1 MTSVVDS
8 IAEPLSLHLKNGT
21 TALHESLDQ
30 RIMALA
36 PFSSRER
43 FVCFLRM
50 QLRLHLVTSPLYQN
64 AELQQRLPGLGE
76 RNRLDA
82 ILLDCADFDVTEEQL
97 AEDRSAAATV
107 WIEPGEAALGW
118 LYTHEGST
126 LGAAFLLK
134 HARDQLGLSETH
146 GARHLAGHAE
156 GRGLHWRRFKE
167 ELDAIELTAA
177 QREQALVG
185 ARQAFAF
192 VRASVES
199 LMAAERAAD
208 AV

>member
-1 MTSVVDS
+1 MKSAVDTLT
-8 IAEPLSLHLKNGT
+8 EPLSIYLKKGSSSV
-21 TALHESLDQ
+21 HESLDQ

-36 PFSSRER
+36 PFSARER
-43 FVCFLRM
+43 FAGFLRM

-64 AELQQRLPGLGE
+64 TALQTLLPGLGE

-82 ILLDCADFDVTEEQL
+82 ILLDCADFAVTAEQL
-97 AEDRSAAATV
+97 AEDRSAAAAV
-107 WIEPGEAALGW
+107 VIERDTAALGW

-134 HARDQLGLSETH
+134 HARDQLDLSETY
-146 GARHLAGHAE
+146 GARHLAGHAD

-167 ELDAIELTAA
+167 ELDAVELTAE
-177 QREQALVG
+177 QRQQALEG

-192 VRASVES
+192 VRSSVEE
-199 LMAAERAAD
+199 LMNGFQVVE

>member
-1 MTSVVDS
+1 MTSVLDS
-8 IAEPLSLHLKNGT
+8 ITEPLSVHLKSGT

-50 QLRLHLVTSPLYQN
+50 QLRLHLVTSPLYQS
-64 AELQQRLPGLGE
+64 AELQKRLPGLGE
-76 RNRLDA
+76 RNRVDA
-82 ILLDCADFDVTEEQL
+82 ILADCADFAVTEEQL
-97 AEDRSAAATV
+97 AEDRSAAAAV
-107 WIEPGEAALGW
+107 WVEEGDAALGW

-134 HARDQLGLSETH
+134 HARDQLGLSETF
-146 GARHLAGHAE
+146 GARHLAGHTE
-156 GRGLHWRRFKE
+156 GRGLHWRRFKD
-167 ELDAIELTAA
+167 ELDAIELTAE
-177 QREQALVG
+177 QREQALAG

-192 VRASVES
+192 VRASVEA